1 MKSLRMTLNNF
12 KTFFTFL
19 LLAICLINCDDTDP
33 INPPV
38 TEEEI
43 TPTPP
48 TTTPETDPVTNQPTI
63 AFYNVENLFD
73 TIDDPENGGD
83 NEFLPT
89 AAKQWT
95 VERYEHKLNNIAKVI
110 KGMNYPIVMGLCEV
124 ENEKVVEDIT
134 KEALLSDYQYAVVHE
149 QSPDHRGI
157 DVALIYQPSVF
168 ELLEWKTY
176 QVNIPDEQIANFTT
190 RDILLVKGQIAES
203 IVYVF
208 VNHWPSRSGGEA
220 ATEARRTYV
229 AAALRE
235 AIDDLQE
242 SEPNAKIIV
251 MGDLNDEPTNK
262 SVAEVLQ
269 AKTAKEGSIIVT
281 DLYNCT
287 SDLDMAGEGSYNYQG
302 NWQMIDQIIST
313 GNLLSADSS
322 LSISNFQIYKEEPL
336 LFNHPDNGLT
346 PDRTYGGDT
355 FYGGFSDHLP
365 VFLEV
370 THVIFD

>member
-1 MKSLRMTLNNF
+1 MKSLHMTLNKLKNLLVLF
-12 KTFFTFL
+12 
-19 LLAICLINCDDTDP
+19 LLAICLVNCDDTDP

-43 TPTPP
+43 TPNPTPSP
-48 TTTPETDPVTNQPTI
+48 TTPETDPVTSQQTI

-73 TIDDPENGGD
+73 TVDDPENGGD

-89 AAKQWT
+89 ATKQWT
-95 VERYEHKLNNIAKVI
+95 LERYNHKLNNIAKVI

-124 ENEKVVEDIT
+124 ENEKVVEDLT
-134 KEALLSDYQYAVVHE
+134 KVELLSDYQYAVVHE

-157 DVALIYQPSVF
+157 DVALIYQPSAF

-176 QVNIPDEQIANFTT
+176 QVDIPDEQIANFTT
-190 RDILLVKGQIAES
+190 RDILLVKGKIAETVVH
-203 IVYVF
+203 IF

-220 ATEARRTYV
+220 ATESRRTFV
-229 AAALRE
+229 AAVLRT
-235 AIDDLQE
+235 AIDDLLE

-251 MGDLNDEPTNK
+251 MGDLNDEPTNM

-269 AKTAKEGSIIVT
+269 AKTTKEGSIIAT

-287 SDLDMAGEGSYNYQG
+287 SDLDKAGEGSYNFRG
-302 NWQMIDQIIST
+302 DWQMIDQIIST
-313 GNLLSADSS
+313 GNLLDTNFP
-322 LSISNFQIYKEEPL
+322 LSITNFQVYKEGAL

-355 FYGGFSDHLP
+355 YFGGYSDHLP
-365 VFLEV
+365 VYLEV
-370 THVIFD
+370 NVQ